1 MIAREI
7 QQRWNK
13 PDDDTVGVGISR
25 ELTNGTRVDVSLF
38 FFCSALGI
46 VCFIILWCLYLKYR
60 DTGSVD
66 AEIPEPQA
74 TSQGEQVVKKKKKK
88 SVGERRKEL
97 LAGFEEHKVQRVST
111 LKIGKKSLDMNAMPH
126 ATSMFSESDRGG
138 LQAQRGG

>member
-13 PDDDTVGVGISR
+13 PDDDTVGAGNSR
-25 ELTNGTRVDVSLF
+25 ELTNGTRVDMSLF
-38 FFCSALGI
+38 FLYSALGI

-60 DTGSVD
+60 GTGSVD

-74 TSQGEQVVKKKKKK
+74 TSQGEKVVKKK
-88 SVGERRKEL
+88 SAGERRKEL
-97 LAGFEEHKVQRVST
+97 LAGFEEHKVQRVSK
-111 LKIGKKSLDMNAMPH
+111 LKIGKKSLHMNATPH

-138 LQAQRGG
+138 LQAQRHG